1 MMDYAVPTAED
12 LPSYETDRT
21 VTPTNV
27 NPLVGKGRGETGT
40 IACSPAIVIAAVD
53 ALSHLGVRHM
63 DMPLTSE
70 KVWRTINDARA
81 ANGCRRARAAGRRA
95 IDYQYRSALFLPLA
109 STVERPPG
117 SEPV

>member
-1 MMDYAVPTAED
+1 MPTAED

-27 NPLVGKGRGETGT
+27 NPLGVKGAGETGT
-40 IACSPAIVIAAVD
+40 IACSPAIVNAAVD

-70 KVWRTINDARA
+70 KCGEPSATPGQPKRLSDGPAPP
-81 ANGCRRARAAGRRA
+81 GGRA
-95 IDYQYRSALFLPLA
+95 IDYQYRSALFLPHAEYGRRGLPA
-109 STVERPPG
+109 

>member
-1 MMDYAVPTAED
+1 MQEQAIYSDNGQLLSGSMMDYAVPTAED

-27 NPLVGKGRGETGT
+27 NPLGVKGAGETGT
-40 IACSPAIVIAAVD
+40 IACSPAIVNAAVD

-70 KVWRTINDARA
+70 KVWRTIRDARA
-81 ANGCRRARAAGRRA
+81 AQTAVRRARAAGRT
-95 IDYQYRSALFLPLA
+95 SN
-109 STVERPPG
+109 
-117 SEPV
+117 